1 MNVLTKDALMTK
13 YVIVTAISS
22 YRMRYCI
29 PVDELQKLNTDMSI
43 DGHEIEWANDC
54 VTSEDVKE
62 FSQMHIGEQIIDAE
76 IVTEE
81 LMLSKFDADNDY
93 LSGWTEDKKI
103 NYVRNWK
110 CNE

>member
-1 MNVLTKDALMTK
+1 MTK

-29 PVDELQKLNTDMSI
+29 PVDELQKLNQDVPI
-43 DGHEIEWANDC
+43 EGHEIEWAEDC

-76 IVTEE
+76 IYTEE
-81 LMLSKFDADNDY
+81 QMLSKFDADNDY
-93 LSGWTEDKKI
+93 LAHWTEQKKI
-103 NYVRNWK
+103 ETIRNWK
-110 CNE
+110 GSR